1 VSPRSEDGE
10 QEPRGCLP
18 GSADSREIAE
28 LISASVSRVALEF
41 VSRVALESVV
51 ALTLCHLE
59 RSWSE
64 CDNAVERSRG

>member
-1 VSPRSEDGE
+1 VSLRIEAAKRNPEDAYLG
-10 QEPRGCLP
+10 
-18 GSADSREIAE
+18 ADSREIAE
-28 LISASVSRVALEF
+28 LISVSVSRVALES

>member
-1 VSPRSEDGE
+1 VSLRIEAAKRNPEDAYLG
-10 QEPRGCLP
+10 
-18 GSADSREIAE
+18 ADSREIAE
-28 LISASVSRVALEF
+28 LISAS